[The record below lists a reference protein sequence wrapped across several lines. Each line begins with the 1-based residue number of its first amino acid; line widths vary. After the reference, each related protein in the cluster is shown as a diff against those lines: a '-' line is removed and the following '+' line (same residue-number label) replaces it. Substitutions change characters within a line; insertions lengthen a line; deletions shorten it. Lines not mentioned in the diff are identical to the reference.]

1 MKENIEM
8 INFHIDQLQSLVE
21 HTKGGLLLAFTS
33 PENDG
38 QTQVISMGNSMSL
51 AANFLALQDALENA
65 ATASEGCN
73 CSGCSAL
80 RAINE
85 RRLTYDDYKESQ
97 KKQTHTFVIETEEDF
112 KDFLDRILR
121 GRM

>member
-8 INFHIDQLQSLVE
+8 INFHIDQLQNLVE

-51 AANFLALQDALENA
+51 ASNFLALQDALENA
-65 ATASEGCN
+65 ATASEGCD

-85 RRLTYDDYKESQ
+85 GRLTYDDYKESQ
-97 KKQTHTFVIETEEDF
+97 KKSTHTFVIDTPEDF
-112 KDFLDRILR
+112 KKALRSILK
-121 GRM
+121 GEI